1 MQSVFNVT
9 SIVGD
14 YTNKR
19 ITIETN
25 FTVDKDTVNK
35 RNVKVVDA
43 LSGTTVVY
51 KLSVDK
57 KNIIITLK
65 DWPNLNQEY
74 QINVTDIKDMLNR
87 DLVNPISKFIE
98 FKADTKLKARI
109 TSPRNNEAI
118 VSKNNLVYFSLEQLN
133 PDGTITVIP
142 KPEPYSVKL
151 PNAISSEEA
160 TEEVESD
167 VKYHFEF
174 ASDVAFFDIVKDYY
188 SSVFTDGCIELDN
201 NQYYMRARIIEN
213 DLPGDWSDIVT
224 FTVTPDGCECDN
236 NDILSEAQKQ
246 YLDEVFA
253 PVDFFLDDEEDLII
267 VSKSPNGETLSE
279 FYIEF
284 NMDLDPDSVP
294 EQIIAYRRD
303 L

>member
-1 MQSVFNVT
+1 
-9 SIVGD
+9 
-14 YTNKR
+14 
-19 ITIETN
+19 
-25 FTVDKDTVNK
+25 
-35 RNVKVVDA
+35 
-43 LSGTTVVY
+43 
-51 KLSVDK
+51 
-57 KNIIITLK
+57 
-65 DWPNLNQEY
+65 
-74 QINVTDIKDMLNR
+74 MLNR

-118 VSKNNLVYFSLEQLN
+118 ISKNNLVYFSLEQLN

-188 SSVFTDGCIELDN
+188 SSIFTDGCIELDN

-213 DLPGDWSDIVT
+213 DLPGD
-224 FTVTPDGCECDN
+224 
-236 NDILSEAQKQ
+236 
-246 YLDEVFA
+246 
-253 PVDFFLDDEEDLII
+253 
-267 VSKSPNGETLSE
+267 
-279 FYIEF
+279 
-284 NMDLDPDSVP
+284 
-294 EQIIAYRRD
+294 
-303 L
+303 

>member
-14 YTNKR
+14 YTNKS
-19 ITIETN
+19 ITIQTN
-25 FTVDKDTVNK
+25 FAVDKDTVNK
-35 RNVKVVDA
+35 KNVKVVDA
-43 LSGTTVVY
+43 SSGTTVVY

-65 DWPNLNQEY
+65 DWPNLNCEY
-74 QINVTDIKDMLNR
+74 QINITNIKDMLNR

-109 TSPRNNEAI
+109 TAPKNNEAI
-118 VSKNNLVYFSLEQLN
+118 ISQHNLVYFSLEQLN

-142 KPEPYSVKL
+142 KPEPYSIKL
-151 PNAISSEEA
+151 PNAISSEEEA

-188 SSVFTDGCIELDN
+188 SSEFTDGCIELDN

-213 DLPGDWSDIVT
+213 DMPGDWSETVT
-224 FTVTPDGCECDN
+224 FTVTPDTCEH

-253 PVDFFLDDEEDLII
+253 PVDFFLDDEEDLVI

-284 NMDLDPDSVP
+284 NLDLDPDSIP
-294 EQIIAYRRD
+294 KQIIAYRRN